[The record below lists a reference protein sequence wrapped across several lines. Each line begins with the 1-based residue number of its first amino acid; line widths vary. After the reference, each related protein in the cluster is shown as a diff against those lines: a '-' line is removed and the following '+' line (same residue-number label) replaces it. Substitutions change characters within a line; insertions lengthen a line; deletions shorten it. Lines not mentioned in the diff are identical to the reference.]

1 MWSLIPYFIYLLFL
15 YFLVD
20 KLRLV
25 PALVS
30 AALVWA
36 SAAGVL
42 VFLWTKIR
50 AWKAPIDCG
59 RNYEKWLWEIEESKP
74 KITFLLFNQRR
85 DRGVGPFI
93 KLRSGYRFYTQDSHC
108 IFQKGRYLPSPGL
121 MR

>member
-42 VFLWTKIR
+42 VFFVDKNLGLEGT
-50 AWKAPIDCG
+50 
-59 RNYEKWLWEIEESKP
+59 
-74 KITFLLFNQRR
+74 
-85 DRGVGPFI
+85 DRLG
-93 KLRSGYRFYTQDSHC
+93 
-108 IFQKGRYLPSPGL
+108 
-121 MR
+121 